1 MVKVKGAQGKRY
13 SPSQKAEIIKFIK
26 EFNAK
31 NKRGGLK
38 AAGDK
43 YGVTVVTLSA
53 WMKKAGKPAAKA
65 AAKPGPKPKAKAGRK
80 RKKRT
85 TATKAAPATAAS
97 VDAALKRM
105 TEIRKEIAVLEKEFS
120 GLKKKL

>member
-1 MVKVKGAQGKRY
+1 MTGGIEVMVKVKGAQGKRY

-65 AAKPGPKPKAKAGRK
+65 AAKQVRNQRRK
-80 RKKRT
+80 LVVNVKNAQPPQRLLPQQQHR
-85 TATKAAPATAAS
+85 
-97 VDAALKRM
+97 
-105 TEIRKEIAVLEKEFS
+105 
-120 GLKKKL
+120 